1 MKKFLSGIIIGI
13 LLLGIPIVVHNNTP
27 KNYIELKHNYKNC
40 VVIKKGELF
49 NREFLIVENP
59 ITKSKNRVYVKAHVF
74 FNINVGD
81 TIKQ

>member
-13 LLLGIPIVVHNNTP
+13 LLLGIPIVVNNNTP

-40 VVIKKGELF
+40 VVIRKGELL
-49 NREFLIVENP
+49 NQEFLIVENP

-81 TIKQ
+81 TIK

>member
-40 VVIKKGELF
+40 VVIRKGELF

-59 ITKSKNRVYVKAHVF
+59 ITKSKNRIYVKAHVF

-81 TIKQ
+81 TIN

>member
-40 VVIKKGELF
+40 VVIRKGERCNQEL
-49 NREFLIVENP
+49 LIVENP
-59 ITKSKNRVYVKAHVF
+59 ITKSKNRIYVKAHVF
-74 FNINVGD
+74 FNINIGD
-81 TIKQ
+81 TIK

>member
-27 KNYIELKHNYKNC
+27 KNYIELKHNYKNY

-49 NREFLIVENP
+49 NQEFLIVENP

-81 TIKQ
+81 TIK

>member
-49 NREFLIVENP
+49 NQEFLIIENP
-59 ITKSKNRVYVKAHVF
+59 ITKSKNGVYVKAHVF

-81 TIKQ
+81 TIK

>member
-40 VVIKKGELF
+40 VVIRKGELF
-49 NREFLIVENP
+49 NHEFLIVENP
-59 ITKSKNRVYVKAHVF
+59 ITKSKNRIYVKAHVF
-74 FNINVGD
+74 FNIHVGD
-81 TIKQ
+81 TIK